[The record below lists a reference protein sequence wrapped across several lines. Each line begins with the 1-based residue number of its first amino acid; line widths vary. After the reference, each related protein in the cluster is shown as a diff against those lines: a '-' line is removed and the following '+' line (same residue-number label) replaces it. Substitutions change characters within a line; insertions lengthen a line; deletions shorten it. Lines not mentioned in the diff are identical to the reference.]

1 MFYQAKCNELI
12 LTLQKSYAF
21 VEYDDESSAEKAL
34 KNLQGEEMGG
44 LKIALEW
51 SKRSRNYDP
60 KDSLRPA

>member
-1 MFYQAKCNELI
+1 
-12 LTLQKSYAF
+12 
-21 VEYDDESSAEKAL
+21 
-34 KNLQGEEMGG
+34 MGG